1 MEITAITFGSK
12 DADSLF
18 VAAGDKIYARII
30 QAQAVHMLKK
40 DK

>member
-1 MEITAITFGSK
+1 MLGGK
-12 DADSLF
+12 DADTLF

-30 QAQAVHMLKK
+30 QAKAVYALTE